1 MKTNNVE
8 QYGWASSEGPHSC
21 DYISP
26 EVLTILKKLSA
37 VRIADIGSG
46 NGKLCSQMFDKG
58 FDVVGIE
65 ADAEGAQI
73 ASANYPEIPFYKM
86 AVEDSTNPLLAREK
100 PFDTVVSTE
109 VIEHLYLPH
118 LLPIFAH
125 KILTDN
131 GHLIITTPY
140 HGYLKNLALSLFGK
154 WDDHFTVLWPGG
166 HIKFWSRRTLTTM
179 LEKHGFEVIGFSGV
193 GRVAFLWKSMIVIAK
208 KR

>member
-8 QYGWASSEGPHSC
+8 QYGWSSSEGPHSC

-26 EVLTILKKLSA
+26 EVLTILKELSA

-46 NGKLCSQMFDKG
+46 NGKLCSQMFAKG
-58 FDVVGIE
+58 FDVVGVE

-73 ASANYPEIPFYKM
+73 ASANYPKIPFYRM
-86 AVEDSTNPLLAREK
+86 AVEDSTDQLLAVEK

-125 KILTDN
+125 KILADN
-131 GHLIITTPY
+131 GHLVITTPY

-166 HIKFWSRRTLTTM
+166 HIKFWSRKTLTLM
-179 LEKHGFEVIGFSGV
+179 LEKHGFRVVGFRGV

-208 KR
+208 KV